1 MRHHVFRRQSRLG
14 ATAEEVFRWH
24 ARPGALERLNPPW
37 DPAEVIFRAGGI
49 EDEGSR
55 VVLRVGPLRQ
65 RWVAEH
71 HGCRPGREFRDRQV
85 SGPFALWRHTHR
97 MEPDGESASIL
108 EDEIE
113 YALPGGVIG
122 DVLGSGFVRST
133 LERVF
138 AYRHRVTTDDLADHA
153 RRGGEETMKVAVTGS
168 TGLIG
173 SALVPFL
180 TSGGHEVRRLVR
192 RPPRGED
199 EVGWD
204 PTRDELDPAS
214 LDGVDAI
221 VHLSGE
227 NLAGGRWTAARKE
240 RLRRSRIDSTRTL
253 ARAVASLDRPPR
265 VLVSAS
271 AIGFYGDRGEEW
283 VTESS
288 PPADDFLGRLVVDW
302 EAAAEPAVE
311 AGVRVAH
318 PRTGVVLS
326 PAGGAL
332 GKLLLPF
339 RLGLGGV
346 VGSGSQYM
354 SWVSIDDVVG
364 ALHHALV
371 DERMSGP
378 FNLVA
383 PEPVTNRDFTR
394 ILGRVL
400 RRPTLVP
407 VPAAALKAALGE
419 MAEATLLASTRVRPE
434 VLLQTGY
441 AFRFP
446 GLEEALRHVL
456 GRTTS

>member
-1 MRHHVFRRQSRLG
+1 MRRRVFRWQSRLE
-14 ATAEEVFRWH
+14 ATAEDVFRWH

-37 DPAEVIFRAGGI
+37 DPAEVVSRTGGI

-71 HGCRPGREFRDRQV
+71 LGCRPGREFRDRQV
-85 SGPFALWRHTHR
+85 SGPFSRWRHTHR
-97 MEPDGESASIL
+97 MEPEGDSASIL

-122 DVLGSGFVRST
+122 DLLGARFVRST

-138 AYRHRVTTDDLADHA
+138 AYRHRVTADDLAAHA
-153 RRGGEETMKVAVTGS
+153 GRGGEKTMKVAVTGS

-192 RPPRGED
+192 RPPRRDD
-199 EVGWD
+199 EVSWD
-204 PTRDELDPAS
+204 PARGELDPAS
-214 LDGVDAI
+214 LEGVDAV

-240 RLRRSRIDSTRTL
+240 RLRRSRIDSTRIL
-253 ARAVASLDRPPR
+253 SRAVASLDRPPK

-271 AIGFYGDRGEEW
+271 AIGFYGDREEEW

-288 PPADDFLGRLVVDW
+288 PPDDGFLARLVVEW

-311 AGVRVAH
+311 AGIRVAH

-346 VGSGSQYM
+346 VGSGRQFM
-354 SWVSIDDVVG
+354 SWVSIDDAVG
-364 ALHHALV
+364 ALHHALSDDRV
-371 DERMSGP
+371 SGP

-383 PEPVTNRDFTR
+383 PGPVTNREFTKT
-394 ILGRVL
+394 LGRVL
-400 RRPTLVP
+400 GRPTPVP
-407 VPAAALKAALGE
+407 VPAFALKAALGE

-434 VLLQTGY
+434 VLQKTGY

-446 GLEEALRHVL
+446 GLEEALRHLL
-456 GRTTS
+456 GRITS

>member
-1 MRHHVFRRQSRLG
+1 
-14 ATAEEVFRWH
+14 
-24 ARPGALERLNPPW
+24 
-37 DPAEVIFRAGGI
+37 
-49 EDEGSR
+49 
-55 VVLRVGPLRQ
+55 
-65 RWVAEH
+65 
-71 HGCRPGREFRDRQV
+71 
-85 SGPFALWRHTHR
+85 
-97 MEPDGESASIL
+97 MEPEGDSASIL

-122 DVLGSGFVRST
+122 DLLGARFVRST

-138 AYRHRVTTDDLADHA
+138 AYRHRVTADDLAAHA
-153 RRGGEETMKVAVTGS
+153 GRGGEKTMKVAVTGS

-192 RPPRGED
+192 RPPRRDD
-199 EVGWD
+199 EVSWD
-204 PTRDELDPAS
+204 PARGELDPAS
-214 LDGVDAI
+214 LEGVDAV

-240 RLRRSRIDSTRTL
+240 RLRRSRIDSTRIL
-253 ARAVASLDRPPR
+253 SRAVASLDRPPK

-271 AIGFYGDRGEEW
+271 AIGFYGDREEEW

-288 PPADDFLGRLVVDW
+288 PPDDGFLARLVVEW

-311 AGVRVAH
+311 AGIRVAH

-346 VGSGSQYM
+346 VGSGRQFM
-354 SWVSIDDVVG
+354 SWVSIDDAVG
-364 ALHHALV
+364 ALHHALSDDRV
-371 DERMSGP
+371 SGP

-383 PEPVTNRDFTR
+383 PGPVTNREFTKT
-394 ILGRVL
+394 LGRVL
-400 RRPTLVP
+400 GRPTPVP
-407 VPAAALKAALGE
+407 VPAFALKAALGE

-434 VLLQTGY
+434 VLQKTGY

-446 GLEEALRHVL
+446 GLEEALRHLL
-456 GRTTS
+456 GRITS